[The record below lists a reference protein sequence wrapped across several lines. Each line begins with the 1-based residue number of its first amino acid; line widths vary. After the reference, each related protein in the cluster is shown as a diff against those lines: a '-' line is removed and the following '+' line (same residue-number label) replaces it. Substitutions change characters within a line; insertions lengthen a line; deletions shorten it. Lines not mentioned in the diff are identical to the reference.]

1 MMNKYTLT
9 VLISL
14 FFSTVALSQTPHT
27 TALDFSV
34 KTLKGDIIQ
43 LYPLLSENKIV
54 VVDFFST
61 SCGPCQT
68 FAYDF
73 EMAYQNFGSN
83 SGNVFFL
90 GINYNGTN
98 SDVIYFDSVFNI
110 TLPSASGLDGG
121 GNVVFEAYQV
131 ASYPTVVIIKPD
143 KTIASQ
149 RVWEPTTANITE
161 AVLIA
166 GGTLVGQQEQLL
178 SNENS
183 LKVYP
188 NPTRNE
194 AVITLDI
201 KQEEDVTL
209 TVRNA
214 VGQTVQ
220 VISTSEI
227 MSKGLNTKRIDV
239 KNLPSGVYFVEASSS
254 KFLDVQRLLI
264 HE

>member
-14 FFSTVALSQTPHT
+14 FFSTVAFSQTPHT

-121 GNVVFEAYQV
+121 GNVVFDAYQV

-201 KQEEDVTL
+201 KQEEAVTL

-227 MSKGLNTKRIDV
+227 MSKGLNAKRIDV